1 MTTVWHQNVN
11 VVTPWNATY
20 AFPSQATQSRKQI
33 VKVIPTT
40 GTTYNPDSGSNRVI
54 FNYPSDGYWNPMNS
68 AISFKLRFLDSSN
81 TAETVVRGLI
91 KENAGVLNAR
101 TTADVAVNWNS
112 YASTAK
118 YAVLHLPSGDVE
130 CSVAASNASPSVLTI
145 SECTLTGDEIEALI
159 GTGGTAPISIY
170 PNETRLQPEGVHG
183 LIYRYRAIYGGSPLE
198 DIPEYAKLARAL
210 IEAGIAYGHSSTAG
224 ALMDGTYRSFTQDNV
239 NNVASGSLPSQQ
251 DLMAVGPASLL
262 SMARDED
269 GYRHYT
275 FNLFAGL
282 TRSSKL
288 IPLKWMAA
296 QFSIELE
303 LHRAA
308 SALLSTSSS
317 ARYEISDV
325 CWIMELHEFDSMY
338 DMTFKQGMDTM
349 GIPIKFTSYS
359 HQQKPLTSSSDYSLM
374 ERARSL
380 KSALAIV
387 ADSSATTDPRQDSNV
402 MYHNVANYRASG
414 SFTAGGTA
422 CRITGYQWRIG
433 GRYMPAQKVECRYGA
448 AEAYLELAKTIN
460 TLGDYT
466 FSGRIQPHEWSS
478 SISAKQTAGEK
489 FIIAC
494 EFENTDVFPNTI
506 SGLNAE
512 NQSDINLF
520 IETSSASVAPGKTLH
535 VFTARDNLLIV
546 RNGHLVDLIM

>member
-20 AFPSQATQSRKQI
+20 SFPSQATQSRKQI

-54 FNYPSDGYWNPMNS
+54 FNFPSDGYWNPMNS

-81 TAETVVRGLI
+81 TAESVVRASVTQTGGTI
-91 KENAGVLNAR
+91 TASANLNAY
-101 TTADVAVNWNS
+101 VG
-112 YASTAK
+112 K
-118 YAVLHLPSGDVE
+118 KCILHLPSGDLETYLSTATNVGA
-130 CSVAASNASPSVLTI
+130 SVCTFVDSVLTDAQVD
-145 SECTLTGDEIEALI
+145 SLI
-159 GTGGTAPISIY
+159 GTSTVYLEIY
-170 PNETRLQPEGVHG
+170 PNESRLQPEGVHG
-183 LIYRYRAIYGGSPLE
+183 LIYRYRAIYGGAPLE
-198 DIPEYAKLARAL
+198 DIPEYAKLARCL
-210 IEAGIAYGHSSTAG
+210 SEAGVSVGHSNSAG
-224 ALMDGTYRSFTQDNV
+224 AMHDGTY
-239 NNVASGSLPSQQ
+239 LPSFAKNDSLIGVANAIGAGGTATVQE
-251 DLMAVGPASLL
+251 LLAVKGPACLSLL
-262 SMARDED
+262 RDSD
-269 GYRHYT
+269 GYRQYT

-308 SALLSTSSS
+308 SAILSTSST

-387 ADSSATTDPRQDSNV
+387 ADSGATADPRQDSNV
-402 MYHNVANYRASG
+402 MYHNVGASRASG
-414 SFTAGGTA
+414 TFTLGTK
-422 CRITGYQWRIG
+422 CTISEFQWRIG
-433 GRYMPAQKVECRYGA
+433 GRYMPAQKIECRYGA
-448 AEAYLELAKTIN
+448 AEAYLELAKTMN

-466 FSGRIQPHEWSS
+466 FSGRIVPDDWSADLS
-478 SISAKQTAGEK
+478 QRQTAGEK
-489 FIIAC
+489 FIMAC

-512 NQSDINLF
+512 NQSDINLY
-520 IETSSASVAPGKTLH
+520 IGTSNASVASGKTLH

-546 RNGHLVDLIM
+546 RNGHLVDLVM